1 MKYTTIVAFTNK
13 VTGDVYYVGDKY
25 PAKGKAKKA
34 RLDELSSS
42 SNQRK
47 EPLIKEVSED
57 E

>member
-1 MKYTTIVAFTNK
+1 MKYITIVAFTDK
-13 VTGDVYYVGDKY
+13 LTGDVYYAGDKY
-25 PAKGKAKKA
+25 TAQGKVKKA

>member
-1 MKYTTIVAFTNK
+1 MKYVTIVDFTDK
-13 VTGDVYYVGDKY
+13 LTGDVYYVGDKY
-25 PAKGKAKKA
+25 PTKGKAKKA

>member
-1 MKYTTIVAFTNK
+1 MKYVTIVDFTDK
-13 VTGDVYYVGDKY
+13 LTGDVYYVGDKY
-25 PAKGKAKKA
+25 PAKGKTKKA

-47 EPLIKEVSED
+47 IPLIKEVSED

>member
-1 MKYTTIVAFTNK
+1 MKYVTIVDFTDK
-13 VTGDVYYVGDKY
+13 LKGDVYYVGDKY
-25 PAKGKAKKA
+25 PLKGKAKKA

-47 EPLIKEVSED
+47 IQLIKEVSED